1 MPHNGSGLPYY
12 SQNIILK
19 AKAWQVSPQPLLEHP
34 LSSPCFVFISLIILP
49 FLSPIIP
56 LNLCGSWIVG
66 GAECRGNTNR
76 SGWSP
81 ATLRGRAAAAPS
93 RDTGSRTEP
102 QAVRRPSVDAAFS
115 LTASPASQVS
125 GSCFPLA
132 KFYGTKNLSKRMLL
146 GQRQK

>member
-19 AKAWQVSPQPLLEHP
+19 AKAWQVSPQPLLERP

-66 GAECRGNTNR
+66 GAECRGKTNR
-76 SGWSP
+76 LGWSP
-81 ATLRGRAAAAPS
+81 APLGGRTAAAPS
-93 RDTGSRTEP
+93 RDTGTRTEP
-102 QAVRRPSVDAAFS
+102 QAVRRPAVDAAFS
-115 LTASPASQVS
+115 LAAEDSRNQSHLS
-125 GSCFPLA
+125 GLWFLFPI
-132 KFYGTKNLSKRMLL
+132 G
-146 GQRQK
+146 